1 MTIHY
6 LVHLAN
12 YSDGVLY
19 LMVIILT
26 IALGVIIDRSWYL
39 RRTLLQGNGLVE
51 SLGAHRETTRAQL
64 TGLQATAPDLPEAV
78 LLEVAARHMGL
89 TNSEQLANRLDEA
102 TLRLAPTLDKR
113 LWILDTIVTLA
124 PLLGLFGTIV
134 GMFHAFSVLSAPGH
148 APTAVTGGIADA
160 LVATASG
167 LFVAMTGLLAFNA
180 LNNKVR
186 GILHQLDIVK
196 TMLLNRLDGAPVLPL
211 SGGAD
216 AGAPGRMV
224 SAPRSVKSS

>member
-1 MTIHY
+1 MTLHY
-6 LVHLAN
+6 LIHLAN

-19 LMVIILT
+19 LMIVILT
-26 IALGVIIDRSWYL
+26 MALAVIIDRFWYL
-39 RRTLLQGNGLVE
+39 RRTLLQGNSLVE
-51 SLGAHRETTRAQL
+51 KLGAHREATRAQL
-64 TGLQATAPDLPEAV
+64 AHLAASVPDLPEAV
-78 LLEVAARHMGL
+78 LLDVAVRHMGL
-89 TNSEQLANRLDEA
+89 TDGAQLANRLDEA
-102 TLRLAPTLDKR
+102 TLRLAPALDKR
-113 LWILDTIVTLA
+113 LWVLDTVVTLA

-186 GILHQLDIVK
+186 VILHQLDLVK
-196 TMLLNRLDGAPVLPL
+196 TMLLNRLDGAPVLIAGNAEVVASVPAR
-211 SGGAD
+211 GRTVTAD
-216 AGAPGRMV
+216 
-224 SAPRSVKSS
+224 

>member
-6 LVHLAN
+6 LIHLAN

-19 LMVIILT
+19 LMVVILT
-26 IALGVIIDRSWYL
+26 IALAVIIDRSWYL
-39 RRTLLQGNGLVE
+39 RRTLLEGNSLVE
-51 SLGAHRETTRAQL
+51 RLGALKEATRAQL
-64 TGLQATAPDLPEAV
+64 SGLAATAPNLPEAV
-78 LLEVAARHMGL
+78 LLDVAARHMGV
-89 TNSEQLANRLDEA
+89 TNGEQLANRLDEA
-102 TLRLAPTLDKR
+102 TLRLAPALDKR
-113 LWILDTIVTLA
+113 LWILDTVVTLA

-167 LFVAMTGLLAFNA
+167 LFVAMTGLLAFNG

-186 GILHQLDIVK
+186 VVLHQLDIVK
-196 TMLLNRLDGAPVLPL
+196 TMLLNRMDGAPVNIVSDGEPVVDH
-211 SGGAD
+211 GA
-216 AGAPGRMV
+216 ARARM
-224 SAPRSVKSS
+224 AKSS